1 MKQRGF
7 TLLEIIL
14 VLAIIAIAITLVIP
28 RLNNGEVARLQ
39 AKVRET
45 AAALKYARRTA
56 LIFSQETNVNIS
68 VNEKKN
74 PDKKISKNVIF
85 YPSGG
90 SSGGEFHFYENEIE
104 ATLDVNPLIGKITID
119 FPDK

>member
-1 MKQRGF
+1 MRKRGF
-7 TLLEIIL
+7 TLLELIL
-14 VLAIIAIAITLVIP
+14 VLAIIAISITLAIP
-28 RLNNGEVARLQ
+28 RLNNGEMVRLQ

-56 LIFSQETNVNIS
+56 LIFGRETNVTIPSND
-68 VNEKKN
+68 KKK
-74 PDKKISKNVIF
+74 PDKKISTQIVF

-90 SSGGEFHFYENEIE
+90 SNGGTLYFYEENNE
-104 ATLDVNPLIGKITID
+104 ATVEINPLTGQIMID

>member
-14 VLAIIAIAITLVIP
+14 VLAIIAISITLVIP
-28 RLNNGEVARLQ
+28 RLSNGEVARLQ
-39 AKVRET
+39 SKVRET

-56 LIFSQETNVNIS
+56 LIFNQEINVNIS
-68 VNEKKN
+68 VN
-74 PDKKISKNVIF
+74 DKKSPGKNTSKQVLF
-85 YPSGG
+85 YPGGG
-90 SSGGEFHFYENEIE
+90 SSGGEFHFYENDVE
-104 ATLDVNPLIGKITID
+104 ATLNVNPLTGKITID

>member
-1 MKQRGF
+1 MRKRGF
-7 TLLEIIL
+7 TLLELIL
-14 VLAIIAIAITLVIP
+14 VLAIIAISVTLAIP
-28 RLNNGEVARLQ
+28 RLNNGEIAHLQ

-56 LIFSQETNVNIS
+56 LIFGQETNVIISSNDQKKTDKNIS
-68 VNEKKN
+68 TQV
-74 PDKKISKNVIF
+74 VF

-90 SSGGEFHFYENEIE
+90 SNGGTFYFYGETAE
-104 ATLDVNPLIGKITID
+104 AILEVNPLTGKITID